1 MGRKNGTMTWKYMD
15 FGLGIE
21 GEIVNRF
28 TGVGEFE
35 TTLVLKDGT
44 GNVLLDIRS
53 KHTRL
58 DEQPD

>member
-1 MGRKNGTMTWKYMD
+1 MTWKYMD

-58 DEQPD
+58 VEQPD